1 MSDDVSPS
9 SMLADLIEIFKMS
22 QKSCTSTHV
31 ASSIVLK
38 VGIRNFGR
46 RTNVVEIALGVP
58 VRLCATSLQN
68 GGNNGKHS
76 IGPNEGFLDFLIP

>member
-22 QKSCTSTHV
+22 QKSTHV